1 MKFSH
6 KIVISDFTLILLLK
20 SFELLSGGSV
30 ILFFHFAISIRAL
43 KEGIRD
49 VFSYI
54 YMLYNRTG
62 GENWSILI

>member
-6 KIVISDFTLILLLK
+6 KIVISDFTLVLLLK

-49 VFSYI
+49 VFS
-54 YMLYNRTG
+54 
-62 GENWSILI
+62 